1 MKEFHISEKIFLN
14 QSNRVVWD
22 TISLKNGLELFHPF
36 CLENK
41 EIRGDKKSDELVYLN
56 GLTYIREFTSWK
68 PNQGFEL
75 NIGSKNGK
83 KSKVQWQLQ
92 SSGMGCELKISVF
105 PYKSSK
111 ISKFLYPLVNFFVI
125 KPRLKKYLQSVLK
138 GLKYFLD
145 HKQKVKK
152 NQFGEHPWFS

>member
-1 MKEFHISEKIFLN
+1 MKEFHVSEKIFLN

-22 TISLKNGLELFHPF
+22 TISLKNGLEFFHPF
-36 CLENK
+36 CLKNK
-41 EIRGDKKSDELVYLN
+41 EIRGNKKSDELVYLN

-75 NIGSKNGK
+75 TIGSKNGK

>member
-1 MKEFHISEKIFLN
+1 MKEFNISEKIFLN

-36 CLENK
+36 CLKNK

-111 ISKFLYPLVNFFVI
+111 ISKFLYPFVNFFII

-138 GLKYFLD
+138 GLKYYLD

>member
-1 MKEFHISEKIFLN
+1 MKEFNISEKIFLN

-22 TISLKNGLELFHPF
+22 TISLKNGLEFFHPF
-36 CLENK
+36 CLKNK
-41 EIRGDKKSDELVYLN
+41 EIRGNKKSDELVYLN

-75 NIGSKNGK
+75 TIGSKNGK

-111 ISKFLYPLVNFFVI
+111 ISKFLYPFVNFFVI

>member
-1 MKEFHISEKIFLN
+1 MKEFHVSEKIFLN

-22 TISLKNGLELFHPF
+22 TISLKNGLEFFHPF
-36 CLENK
+36 CLKNK
-41 EIRGDKKSDELVYLN
+41 EIRGNKKSDELVYLN

-125 KPRLKKYLQSVLK
+125 KPKLKKYLQSVLK

>member
-1 MKEFHISEKIFLN
+1 MKEFHVSEKIFLN

-22 TISLKNGLELFHPF
+22 TISLKNGLEFFHPF
-36 CLENK
+36 CLKNK
-41 EIRGDKKSDELVYLN
+41 EIRGNKKSDELVYLN

-75 NIGSKNGK
+75 TIGSKNGK

-111 ISKFLYPLVNFFVI
+111 ISKFLYPFVNFFII

-138 GLKYFLD
+138 RLKYYLD
-145 HKQKVKK
+145 HKQKVQK

>member
-1 MKEFHISEKIFLN
+1 MKEFNISEKIFLN

-36 CLENK
+36 CLKNK

>member
-1 MKEFHISEKIFLN
+1 MKEFHVSEKIFLN

-36 CLENK
+36 CLKNK

>member
-1 MKEFHISEKIFLN
+1 MKEFNISEKIFLN

-36 CLENK
+36 CLKNK

-111 ISKFLYPLVNFFVI
+111 ISKFLYPFVNFFVI

>member
-36 CLENK
+36 CLKNK

-92 SSGMGCELKISVF
+92 SSGIGCELKISVF

>member
-36 CLENK
+36 CLKNK

-125 KPRLKKYLQSVLK
+125 KPKLKKYLQSVLK

>member
-1 MKEFHISEKIFLN
+1 MKEFNISEKIFLN

-36 CLENK
+36 CLKNK

-111 ISKFLYPLVNFFVI
+111 ISKFLYPFVNFFII

>member
-1 MKEFHISEKIFLN
+1 MKEFNISEKIFLN

-22 TISLKNGLELFHPF
+22 TISLKNGLEFFHPF
-36 CLENK
+36 CLKNK
-41 EIRGDKKSDELVYLN
+41 EIRGNKKSDELVYLN

-111 ISKFLYPLVNFFVI
+111 ISKFLYPFVNFFII

-138 GLKYFLD
+138 GLKYYLD
-145 HKQKVKK
+145 HKQKVQK

>member
-1 MKEFHISEKIFLN
+1 MKEFHVSEKIFLN

-36 CLENK
+36 CLKNK

-68 PNQGFEL
+68 SNQGFEL

>member
-1 MKEFHISEKIFLN
+1 MKEFHVSEKIFLN
-14 QSNRVVWD
+14 QSNRVDWD

-36 CLENK
+36 CLKNK

-68 PNQGFEL
+68 SNQGFEL

-111 ISKFLYPLVNFFVI
+111 ISKFLYPFVNFFVI

-152 NQFGEHPWFS
+152 NQFGDHPWFS

>member
-1 MKEFHISEKIFLN
+1 MKEFNISEKIFLN

-22 TISLKNGLELFHPF
+22 TISLKNGLEFFHPF
-36 CLENK
+36 CLKNK
-41 EIRGDKKSDELVYLN
+41 EIRGNKKSDELVYLN

-75 NIGSKNGK
+75 TIGSKNGK

-138 GLKYFLD
+138 GLKYYLD
-145 HKQKVKK
+145 HKQKVQK

>member
-1 MKEFHISEKIFLN
+1 MKEFHVSEKIFLN

-36 CLENK
+36 CLKNK

-68 PNQGFEL
+68 SNQGFEL

-111 ISKFLYPLVNFFVI
+111 ISKFLYPFVNFFVI

-152 NQFGEHPWFS
+152 NQFGDHPWFS

>member
-36 CLENK
+36 CLKNK

>member
-36 CLENK
+36 CLKNK
-41 EIRGDKKSDELVYLN
+41 EIRGNKKSDELVYLN

-75 NIGSKNGK
+75 TIGSKNGK